1 MKGLNKKQID
11 RAFLESLVYI
21 CIQKNI
27 PLFQTTL
34 AIRFFEKGKMLI
46 QLCSKGIV
54 KQEIP
59 LTSLLTRKMV
69 GLRLGLTQLEKL
81 FKTVHNAFLMQTGIE
96 NPARISLI
104 LYESEKG
111 KCPCLGVLQ
120 DEKILKVLTVS
131 NIIEAIE
138 LESEQ
143 LN

>member
-1 MKGLNKKQID
+1 MKGLSKQQID
-11 RAFLESLVYI
+11 KTFLESLVFI
-21 CIQKNI
+21 CIEKNI

-34 AIRFFEKGKMLI
+34 AFRFFEKGKMLI

-69 GLRLGLTQLEKL
+69 GLRFGLTQLEKL
-81 FKTVHNAFLMQTGIE
+81 FKTVHNAFMIQTRLE
-96 NPARISLI
+96 NPARISLV

-111 KCPCLGVLQ
+111 RCPCIGILQ
-120 DEKILKVLTVS
+120 DEKVLKTLRVS
-131 NIIEAIE
+131 DVIQAIE